1 MDNLTLVESQRTYF
15 NSNATKSVAFRI
27 DQLKRLRALLKANE
41 SGIIAAIYSDYQKS
55 EFDSFLT
62 EFLVLYDDLDIA
74 ILQLSR
80 WAKIQRVRTNL
91 LNWPASSYIISE
103 PLGVI
108 LVIGA
113 WNYPI
118 QLSLT
123 PVVAAMA
130 AGNTII
136 LKPSELCSATSKIV
150 AKLINEN
157 FAPEYF
163 KVVEGGI
170 PETTA
175 LLVQNFDK
183 IFFTGSTT
191 VGRIVYQ
198 AAARNL
204 TPLTLE
210 LGGKSPVIVAPDC
223 DLDVSVKRLV
233 WAKFL
238 NAGQTCIA
246 PDYVLV
252 HESVQKSF
260 IEKVTQEI
268 VASQF
273 SITNGN
279 YVQIINERNTARILG
294 LIDKEKVVLGGEH
307 NLTERYIAPTLMSG
321 VEFADRIMSEEIF
334 GPVLPIL
341 RYTDLDAAIAEI
353 KARPKPLSLYLFTN
367 DQATKDKVLREV
379 SFGGGCV
386 NDAIMHITNGLL
398 PFGGVG
404 ASGLGR
410 YHGEAGFRTFS
421 HYKSIMDKPTW
432 FESSVKY
439 FPHTALKLKV
449 LRWLAGGRGR
459 DRPIRPAGDAATLSR
474 LEQGPILER

>member
-1 MDNLTLVESQRTYF
+1 MKMLSLVENQRAYF
-15 NSNATKSVAFRI
+15 NSNASKSVVFRI
-27 DQLKRLRALLKANE
+27 EQLKRLRSILKANE
-41 SGIIAAIYSDYQKS
+41 PAIFEAINTDYQKS
-55 EFDSFLT
+55 GFDSFLT
-62 EFLVLYDDLDIA
+62 EFLVLYDDLDVA
-74 ILQLSR
+74 IRKVSR
-80 WAKIQRVRTNL
+80 WAKTKRAPTNL
-91 LNWPASSYIISE
+91 LNWPSSSYIIPE
-103 PLGVI
+103 PLGVT

-136 LKPSELCSATSKIV
+136 LKPSELCSATSRIT

-170 PETTA
+170 PETTE
-175 LLVQNFDK
+175 LLDEKFDK

-198 AAARNL
+198 AAAKNL
-204 TPLTLE
+204 TPVTLE
-210 LGGKSPVIVAPDC
+210 LGGKSPVIVTPDC

-252 HESVQKSF
+252 HEAVEKAF
-260 IEKVTQEI
+260 IERVKREI
-268 VASQF
+268 KASNL
-273 SITNGN
+273 SIANGN
-279 YVQIINERNTARILG
+279 YVQIINERNTTRIVG
-294 LIDKEKVVLGGEH
+294 LIDKAKVVLGGEH
-307 NLTERYIAPTLMSG
+307 SLRERFIAPTLMTG
-321 VEFADRIMSEEIF
+321 VEFTDRIMSEEIF
-334 GPVLPIL
+334 GPVLPVL
-341 RYTDLDAAIAEI
+341 RYTNLDAAIAEI
-353 KARPKPLSLYLFTN
+353 KARSKPLSLYLFTN
-367 DQATKDKVLREV
+367 DPRIKEKVLREV

-386 NDAIMHITNGLL
+386 NDSIMHISNGNL

-404 ASGLGR
+404 GSGMGR
-410 YHGEAGFRTFS
+410 YHGEAGFHAFS
-421 HYKSIMDKPTW
+421 HYKSILDKPVW
-432 FESSVKY
+432 FEPSVKY
-439 FPHTALKLKV
+439 FPHTSLKLRL
-449 LRWLAGGRGR
+449 LRWLAG
-459 DRPIRPAGDAATLSR
+459 
-474 LEQGPILER
+474 